1 MSNKKRTLYL
11 ILAFALIFNSL
22 FVFAD
27 NLQDLNRKKK
37 NTNQQMNEKKKKKF
51 KNYKL
56 KLKMWQQK

>member
-37 NTNQQMNEKKKKKF
+37 NTNQQMNEKKKR
-51 KNYKL
+51 NSRTTNSN
-56 KLKMWQQK
+56 